1 MASRY
6 ETSIDLENKDSSHT
20 MIAELVGRG
29 KRVLD
34 VGCAAGDLAEVL
46 AEHRCQVTGIEIDPE
61 AARSAEKRCE
71 RVIVG
76 DVENLDL
83 GEELDGES
91 FDVIVFGD
99 TLEHLKDPLR
109 TLARLKPFLRP
120 EGYVVAS
127 IPNVAHGSVRLAL
140 MQGKFQYSS
149 LGLLD
154 NTHLRFFTR
163 ESIEQLF
170 EDAGFLVTELR
181 RTSRGVFD
189 TEIEIDRELIPEEV
203 LDLAQQDMEAS
214 TYQFVLT
221 AHRFGEA
228 GTLAKRVQLLSKELA
243 ERDRTVY
250 ELNRKLRNFEELQRI
265 LEIRTEQVAEKE
277 REVAMLAQ
285 ELAERNDEL
294 ARLEQ
299 FGRRDA

>member
-6 ETSIDLENKDSSHT
+6 ETSIDLGNKDSSHT

-61 AARSAEKRCE
+61 AARLAEKRCE

-99 TLEHLKDPLR
+99 ALEHLKDPLR

-120 EGYVVAS
+120 EGYVAAS

-189 TEIEIDRELIPEEV
+189 TEIEIDRELIPDEL

-243 ERDRTVY
+243 ERDRTIY

>member
-34 VGCAAGDLAEVL
+34 VGCAAGDLAAVL

-61 AARSAEKRCE
+61 AARQAEKRCE

-99 TLEHLKDPLR
+99 ALEHLKDPLR

-154 NTHLRFFTR
+154 YTHLRFFTR
-163 ESIEQLF
+163 DSIEQLF

-189 TEIEIDRELIPEEV
+189 TEIEIDRELITEEL

-228 GTLAKRVQLLSKELA
+228 GTLAKRVRLLSKELA
-243 ERDRTVY
+243 ERDRIVY
-250 ELNRKLRNFEELQRI
+250 ALNRKIRNFEELQRI